1 MHGGRR
7 ERTRGPRPQGGGGCN
22 LRGEGGGVVTRVLQG
37 LHTLHTFFREKGRG
51 VSQVFFFFSFLR
63 EKKNLRPLPW
73 DFALA
78 EACKPCKVCNPEP
91 TSRPQAPGLVT
102 RVLQGLHTLHTF
114 FREKGREVSQ
124 VFFFFS
130 FLREKKILRPTPG
143 TLPSPRRANLARCAT
158 PNPPRALKPQGAPPR
173 RGPPSARPPPPRRA
187 CARPARA
194 RARARARVGGARFKL
209 GVRLGLQTAPDP
221 NPNPGRLVAPA
232 GLGGVG
238 RAARPVRARGPCP
251 SPPARRTLPVR
262 RGAQRAPG

>member
-37 LHTLHTFFREKGRG
+37 LHTLHTFFREKRVEGCLR
-51 VSQVFFFFSFLR
+51 FFFSFLSC
-63 EKKNLRPLPW
+63 EKK
-73 DFALA
+73 
-78 EACKPCKVCNPEP
+78 KI
-91 TSRPQAPGLVT
+91 SAP
-102 RVLQGLHTLHTF
+102 
-114 FREKGREVSQ
+114 
-124 VFFFFS
+124 
-130 FLREKKILRPTPG
+130 PPG

-209 GVRLGLQTAPDP
+209 GVSLGLQTAPDP

-232 GLGGVG
+232 GLGGRWSCGAARAGSRPVPLPARSAHAAG
-238 RAARPVRARGPCP
+238 AARRAAG
-251 SPPARRTLPVR
+251 SWL
-262 RGAQRAPG
+262 GSGLGL

>member
-37 LHTLHTFFREKGRG
+37 LHTLHTFFREKGRE

-63 EKKNLRPLPW
+63 EKKNLRPTPW

-78 EACKPCKVCNPEP
+78 EACKPCKVCNPKP
-91 TSRPQAPGLVT
+91 TSRPQAPGCP
-102 RVLQGLHTLHTF
+102 
-114 FREKGREVSQ
+114 
-124 VFFFFS
+124 
-130 FLREKKILRPTPG
+130 PTA
-143 TLPSPRRANLARCAT
+143 RAT
-158 PNPPRALKPQGAPPR
+158 
-173 RGPPSARPPPPRRA
+173 PSARPPPPRRA

-232 GLGGVG
+232 GLGGRWSCGAARAGSRPVPLPARSAHAAG
-238 RAARPVRARGPCP
+238 AARRAAG
-251 SPPARRTLPVR
+251 SWL
-262 RGAQRAPG
+262 GSGLGL

>member
-1 MHGGRR
+1 MQGGRR

-22 LRGEGGGVVTRVLQG
+22 LRGEGGGV
-37 LHTLHTFFREKGRG
+37 
-51 VSQVFFFFSFLR
+51 
-63 EKKNLRPLPW
+63 
-73 DFALA
+73 
-78 EACKPCKVCNPEP
+78 
-91 TSRPQAPGLVT
+91 VT